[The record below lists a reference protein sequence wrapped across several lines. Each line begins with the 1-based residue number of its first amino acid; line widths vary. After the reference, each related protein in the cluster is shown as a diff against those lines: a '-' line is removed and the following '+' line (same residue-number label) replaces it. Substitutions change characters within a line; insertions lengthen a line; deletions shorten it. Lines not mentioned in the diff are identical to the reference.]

1 MTTTKDPQVTKLT
14 ATVDRLEK
22 IVAAL
27 HQRIIKLERENARL
41 KGSLGRAHNQIG
53 VVERLSKR

>member
-1 MTTTKDPQVTKLT
+1 MTTSKDPQLVKLT

-27 HQRIIKLERENARL
+27 HNRIVKLEKENTRL
-41 KGSLGRAHNQIG
+41 RGSVGRAHNQIG
-53 VVERLSKR
+53 VVERLTKR